1 MQYRRIRR
9 SASPGSL
16 GPLLLA
22 GLAIG
27 LAAGFVLG
35 ELYAGEG
42 TRRLSHGWDQLRR
55 RVGRTVTP
63 SELTDEL
70 QEKLERALGPDAQ
83 SLELVAVGRGGL
95 ELHGWVTSRGARTR
109 AYRAARAA
117 LAPEISLID
126 RLLVWGEDDQPTPMT
141 SPIEDPP
148 GA

>member
-9 SASPGSL
+9 SASSGSL

-22 GLAIG
+22 GLGLG
-27 LAAGFVLG
+27 LAAGFLLG

-42 TRRLSHGWDQLRR
+42 TRRLSHGWGQLRR

-63 SELTDEL
+63 SELTEEL
-70 QEKLERALGPDAQ
+70 QEKLDLALGPDAQ
-83 SLELVAVGRGGL
+83 SLEVVAVGRGAV
-95 ELHGWVTSRGARTR
+95 ELHGWVTSRAARTR

-117 LAPEISLID
+117 LAPEVRLID
-126 RLLVWGEDDQPTPMT
+126 RLLVWGEDDLPPARSPTEE
-141 SPIEDPP
+141 SH

>member
-9 SASPGSL
+9 SEPADSL

-22 GLAIG
+22 GLGLG
-27 LAAGFVLG
+27 LAAGFLLG

-42 TRRLSHGWDQLRR
+42 TRRLSHGWGQLRR
-55 RVGRTVTP
+55 RVSRTVTP
-63 SELTDEL
+63 SELTEEL
-70 QEKLERALGPDAQ
+70 QEKLELALGPDAR
-83 SLELVAVGRGGL
+83 SLELVAVGRGAV

-117 LAPEISLID
+117 LAPEVSLID
-126 RLLVWGEDDQPTPMT
+126 RLLVWGEDDLPSAPSPTEE
-141 SPIEDPP
+141 SP

>member
-9 SASPGSL
+9 SVSSGSL

-22 GLAIG
+22 GLGFG
-27 LAAGFVLG
+27 LAAGFILG

-55 RVGRTVTP
+55 RVGRTVSP
-63 SELTDEL
+63 SEVTEEL
-70 QEKLERALGPDAQ
+70 QQKLELALGPDAQ
-83 SLELVAVGRGGL
+83 SLELVAVGRAAV

-109 AYRAARAA
+109 AYRAARSA
-117 LAPEISLID
+117 LAPEVRLID
-126 RLLVWGEDDQPTPMT
+126 RLLVWGEDDLPSAPSPTEE
-141 SPIEDPP
+141 SP